1 MNKAQRVEAAI
12 KGESVDRIPFSIWY
26 HLSGVDQDPVSLAE
40 TTAELTKN
48 MIMIL

>member
-12 KGESVDRIPFSIWY
+12 KGEAVDRIPFSVWY

-40 TTAELTKN
+40 VTAELTKK
-48 MIMIL
+48 I